1 MLKCNIFIALIV
13 YVIFYYRH
21 VGDCHICVV
30 GQMNYLQTNSMN
42 SPLHISIHISKFGCV
57 TGGVWSLR
65 NVSISVPRGVL
76 SGEGQ
81 AALLRC
87 SYDLEGAPLYSIRW
101 YRAETEFYRYVPRE
115 MPPTLVFPLPGASVD
130 VRNGVKIKLLH
141 INFDFSLAPYFIPF
155 HAKHYQPIVLSK
167 KPPRT

>member
-1 MLKCNIFIALIV
+1 MRGTIV
-13 YVIFYYRH
+13 Y
-21 VGDCHICVV
+21 
-30 GQMNYLQTNSMN
+30 
-42 SPLHISIHISKFGCV
+42 ISINIWICRFP
-57 TGGVWSLR
+57 GGVWSLR

-87 SYDLEGAPLYSIRW
+87 SYDLEGAALYSIRW

-130 VRNGVKIKLLH
+130 VRNIVSIKVLH
-141 INFDFSLAPYFIPF
+141 I
-155 HAKHYQPIVLSK
+155 QP
-167 KPPRT
+167 